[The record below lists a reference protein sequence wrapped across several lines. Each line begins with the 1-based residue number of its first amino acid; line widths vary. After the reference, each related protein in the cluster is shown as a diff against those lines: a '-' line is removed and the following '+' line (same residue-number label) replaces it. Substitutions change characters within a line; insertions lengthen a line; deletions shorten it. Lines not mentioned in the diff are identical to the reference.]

1 MRASV
6 IGLGAF
12 GTALANI
19 LASRSDDV
27 LAWAREPK
35 VVESINVARENRAY
49 LPGVA
54 VSPRVRATLSL
65 EEALVGSE
73 LVVFATPSHATRDVV
88 KKALPYLRE
97 HVPLLTVAKGIEN
110 DTLMTM
116 TQLLEDCLPEPF
128 HPSIALLSGPSFAK
142 EMAAGMPTVV
152 TIAAHHEKVAQR
164 VQAALQTETFRT
176 YTSVDVIGVEMGGA
190 LKNVIAIAA
199 GISDGLGFGLNA
211 RSAVITRGLA
221 EISRIAV
228 ALGANPLTLMGLAGL
243 GDLVLTCTG
252 DLSRNRRVGIELGKG
267 RSLEEILGEMTQ
279 VAEGVK
285 TARSAR
291 DLSRKVGVEL
301 PICDQVH
308 AIMYEGK
315 SPRRALAEL
324 MTRAPKR
331 ED

>member
-152 TIAAHHEKVAQR
+152 TIAAHH
-164 VQAALQTETFRT
+164 
-176 YTSVDVIGVEMGGA
+176 
-190 LKNVIAIAA
+190 
-199 GISDGLGFGLNA
+199 
-211 RSAVITRGLA
+211 
-221 EISRIAV
+221 
-228 ALGANPLTLMGLAGL
+228 
-243 GDLVLTCTG
+243 
-252 DLSRNRRVGIELGKG
+252 
-267 RSLEEILGEMTQ
+267 
-279 VAEGVK
+279 
-285 TARSAR
+285 
-291 DLSRKVGVEL
+291 
-301 PICDQVH
+301 
-308 AIMYEGK
+308 
-315 SPRRALAEL
+315 
-324 MTRAPKR
+324 
-331 ED
+331 